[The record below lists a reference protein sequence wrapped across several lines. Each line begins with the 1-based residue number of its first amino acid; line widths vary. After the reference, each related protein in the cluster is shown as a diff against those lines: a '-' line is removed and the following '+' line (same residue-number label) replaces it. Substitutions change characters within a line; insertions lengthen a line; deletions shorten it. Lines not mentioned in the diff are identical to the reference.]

1 MYKKEFKKGPSKCL
15 KCFGYDDVLCTKCDC
30 ALVGLLPDLLVGY
43 YIVEII
49 RLYINNFIAMLAT
62 VFVLIFREFQLV
74 VVIYINLKVVECIQ
88 THKSKDGFKTFY

>member
-49 RLYINNFIAMLAT
+49 RLYK
-62 VFVLIFREFQLV
+62 Q
-74 VVIYINLKVVECIQ
+74 
-88 THKSKDGFKTFY
+88 FYRNARNCFCFNI